1 MQPASPSSQPSQP
14 SQPSQ
19 LSQPSRPSRSAYF
32 YRLPRSSRPFRPSRS
47 SRSAQPAR
55 QRVFLAGAATRNI
68 TPADGVFLFGYPHV
82 PRAATGVHDP
92 LETSALYLCDAD
104 GRALLFISSD
114 LIFVGKQLAA
124 DVRRRVHDA
133 TGVPVEAIAV
143 TATHTH
149 SGPVTVDCISNSA
162 DPVVPKAGEACLA
175 HIADKMVE
183 AALTAIAGAV
193 PAELGLTVAD
203 GTGTGTNRHD
213 PAGPADPATPVLLV
227 RRAGAGAPLACM
239 IVHAMHPTVLH
250 EDSTL
255 ISADFPHFTRARL
268 RERGLVPATC
278 PILWHNGASGNQSP
292 RHVARANTFAE
303 ARRIGALLGDAIAD
317 AVAGGA
323 TATSGTDAAATVSA
337 TAGANAAATAATNA
351 AVVAANAAA
360 TAGAS
365 ANAAAAAN
373 TAAAAAAIAF
383 HADWTLAARH
393 AFANLTPR
401 KMPALRAAEAAARV
415 ARARL
420 DHLAKSNAPRAQTR
434 TAECDWFG
442 AAETVVLAR
451 AAKSGH
457 LARLAADYSPAE
469 IQLLEIG
476 PWKFVTWPG
485 EFFVEYALEVR
496 ARDPRAFVITCANG
510 ELQGYIVTSDA
521 AAQNTY
527 EAANA
532 LFAPES
538 GRSVVDATLRLLQ
551 IAAATAAAAVITTAA
566 AGTPGI

>member
-1 MQPASPSSQPSQP
+1 MRPASPTSPSSS
-14 SQPSQ
+14 S
-19 LSQPSRPSRSAYF
+19 L
-32 YRLPRSSRPFRPSRS
+32 SSRPVRTGRPGR
-47 SRSAQPAR
+47 PAR
-55 QRVFLAGAATRNI
+55 RPVFVAGAATRNI
-68 TPADGVFLFGYPHV
+68 TPAGGVFLFGYPHV

-92 LETSALYLCDAD
+92 LETSALYLRDAG

-114 LIFVGKQLAA
+114 LIFVGKQLA
-124 DVRRRVHDA
+124 DTVRRRVCDA
-133 TGVPVEAIAV
+133 MGVPVHAIAV

-149 SGPVTVDCISNSA
+149 SGPVTVDYASNSA
-162 DPVVPKAGEACLA
+162 DPVVPKTSETYLA
-175 HIADKMVE
+175 FVADKMVE
-183 AALTAIAGAV
+183 AALIAIAGAV

-203 GTGTGTNRHD
+203 GAGTGGNRHD

-227 RRAGAGAPLACM
+227 RRVGAGAPLACM

-292 RHVARANTFAE
+292 RHVARANTFDE

-317 AVAGGA
+317 
-323 TATSGTDAAATVSA
+323 
-337 TAGANAAATAATNA
+337 TAA
-351 AVVAANAAA
+351 
-360 TAGAS
+360 GL
-365 ANAAAAAN
+365 
-373 TAAAAAAIAF
+373 AF
-383 HADWTLAARH
+383 RADWTLAARH
-393 AFANLTPR
+393 AFAKLTPR
-401 KMPALRAAEAAARV
+401 KMPAVRAAEAAARA

-420 DHLAKSNAPRAQTR
+420 DSLAKSNAPRAQTR

-451 AAKSGH
+451 AAESGH

-485 EFFVEYALEVR
+485 EFFVEYALELR
-496 ARDPRAFVITCANG
+496 ARDPRIFVITCANG
-510 ELQGYIVTSDA
+510 ELQGYIVTPAA

-538 GRSVVDATLRLLQ
+538 GRSVVDATFRLLQ
-551 IAAATAAAAVITTAA
+551 NAAVDAAITT
-566 AGTPGI
+566 GTGAPAKLQT